1 MGVGYVTKERTSF
14 MRNVLISI
22 ALWTGLLGIPAH
34 LISNDARAGDVASQ
48 GTAQDSSSDTRPKPS
63 SGDSNRG
70 EELYQASCIVC
81 HGVRAS
87 GGIGPRLAG
96 NPVLSNDQ
104 AFWKVVYEGRHVMPP
119 LKGAVTE
126 QQMADIRAWLRTLQ

>member
-1 MGVGYVTKERTSF
+1 

-34 LISNDARAGDVASQ
+34 LISNDARAGDVGSQ
-48 GTAQDSSSDTRPKPS
+48 GTAQDSSTDTRPKRS

-81 HGVRAS
+81 HGARAS
-87 GGIGPRLAG
+87 GGIGPRLAN

-104 AFWKVVYEGRHVMPP
+104 AFWKIVYEGRHVMPP

-126 QQMADIRAWLRTLQ
+126 QQMADIQAWLKTLR